1 LDEARWERLNQ
12 RATPGVGR
20 AHSMFLRKKCPF
32 LSSYHISHQRR
43 LNQIL
48 SKNARKEELLLSL
61 AGCPAEGWYLESKF
75 YAAAVLFHKGTG
87 KKFTKQIGIN

>member
-1 LDEARWERLNQ
+1 
-12 RATPGVGR
+12 
-20 AHSMFLRKKCPF
+20 
-32 LSSYHISHQRR
+32 
-43 LNQIL
+43 L